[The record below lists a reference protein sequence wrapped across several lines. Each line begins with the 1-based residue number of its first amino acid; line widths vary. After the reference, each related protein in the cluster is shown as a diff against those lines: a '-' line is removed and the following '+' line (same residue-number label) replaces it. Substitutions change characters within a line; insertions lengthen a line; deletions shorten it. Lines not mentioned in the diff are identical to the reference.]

1 MSNLEDKLEV
11 GPELEVDIQDPL
23 PLQEGKVDSL
33 RHRGM
38 TAAAAAPGIED
49 TLKTVVVEAEPVV
62 RVRSRFEFQVGHRTT
77 LTTDQNYTFIFFSTS
92 YQNCKQSLK
101 KLDTFLE
108 NKVL

>member
-11 GPELEVDIQDPL
+11 GLEPEVDTQDPL
-23 PLQEGKVDSL
+23 PPREGKVVDSL

-62 RVRSRFEFQVGHRTT
+62 GAHDPDFEAGQ
-77 LTTDQNYTFIFFSTS
+77 
-92 YQNCKQSLK
+92 
-101 KLDTFLE
+101 KLEAVHQRL
-108 NKVL
+108 